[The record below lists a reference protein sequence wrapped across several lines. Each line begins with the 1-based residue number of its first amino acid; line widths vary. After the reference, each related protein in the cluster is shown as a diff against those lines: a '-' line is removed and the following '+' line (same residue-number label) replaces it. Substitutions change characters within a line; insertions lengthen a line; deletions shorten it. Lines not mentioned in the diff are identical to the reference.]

1 MELHCC
7 QGLYAVLWVALLGGC
22 YYAYA
27 MASASSRCAYE
38 MQQQAE
44 LLMRLHSTPSS
55 KGMVMV

>member
-1 MELHCC
+1 MEVHCC
-7 QGLYAVLWVALLGGC
+7 LGVYAVLRGALVGGW